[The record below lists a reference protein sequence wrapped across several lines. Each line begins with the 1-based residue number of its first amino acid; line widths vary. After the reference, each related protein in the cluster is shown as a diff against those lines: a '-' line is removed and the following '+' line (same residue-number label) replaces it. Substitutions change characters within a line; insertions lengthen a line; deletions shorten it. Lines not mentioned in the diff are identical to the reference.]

1 MLILFSNYD
10 LIANVLCCF
19 DNKPRFY
26 NKTVSKKS
34 PHLLTKTQNK
44 PLLTFKVIG
53 YEYSISTYIS
63 EYKLKRNVDII
74 LLLYWFPNAN
84 ICWDFLLSLICACTG
99 KQIVCSCLFPDRVNF
114 SSMINRGF
122 NFFSL
127 IETYAYM
134 YILNN

>member
-10 LIANVLCCF
+10 LIANVLFCF
-19 DNKPRFY
+19 DYKPRFY
-26 NKTVSKKS
+26 NKTVLKIS
-34 PHLLTKTQNK
+34 PQYLPKLKT
-44 PLLTFKVIG
+44 PLTFKVIG
-53 YEYSISTYIS
+53 YEYSVSTYIT
-63 EYKLKRNVDII
+63 EYKLRRNVDII
-74 LLLYWFPNAN
+74 LLLYWFTNAN

-99 KQIVCSCLFPDRVNF
+99 KQIVCTYLFPDSVKF

-122 NFFSL
+122 NLFSL